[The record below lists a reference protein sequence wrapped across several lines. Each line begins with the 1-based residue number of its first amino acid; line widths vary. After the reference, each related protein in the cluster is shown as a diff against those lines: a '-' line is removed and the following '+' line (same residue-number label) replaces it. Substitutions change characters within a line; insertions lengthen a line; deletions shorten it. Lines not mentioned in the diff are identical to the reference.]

1 MTDFLKEPVLFAG
14 EVDENVNLSL
24 PATSAEEY
32 INQVIVEARQC
43 ESVVV
48 SEIDET
54 KLKKPTV
61 NVKTLAGCTEAP
73 ESLSPS
79 LEWQKC
85 QVDDFSKIRLYVAR
99 LRDEIQTCKRKWKPP
114 ALKLPNVGEE
124 KEWIKFLSDSNDETS
139 ETLVP
144 TLDVVL
150 AINQPTIE
158 NLLEHLI
165 DSVVEQEIIQFHIG
179 RWIYVLLVALELP
192 VNPDICSCLRSL
204 ARVCSVIRASE
215 TTPDASQVNTLNL
228 MICLVARY
236 FRQLDLADQ

>member
-1 MTDFLKEPVLFAG
+1 MEMNKMKIIKIVYLLF
-14 EVDENVNLSL
+14 
-24 PATSAEEY
+24 
-32 INQVIVEARQC
+32 Q
-43 ESVVV
+43 
-48 SEIDET
+48 
-54 KLKKPTV
+54 
-61 NVKTLAGCTEAP
+61 
-73 ESLSPS
+73 
-79 LEWQKC
+79 
-85 QVDDFSKIRLYVAR
+85 
-99 LRDEIQTCKRKWKPP
+99 
-114 ALKLPNVGEE
+114 PNVGEE

-215 TTPDASQVNTLNL
+215 VIIVLSLKIL
-228 MICLVARY
+228 R
-236 FRQLDLADQ
+236 F